1 MVMPMALLWYP
12 AKVVY
17 MESAVAEVL
26 IILIAGLL
34 HRKEQ
39 MT

>member
-1 MVMPMALLWYP
+1 MPIALLRYP
-12 AKVVY
+12 AKAVY

-26 IILIAGLL
+26 IILIADLL